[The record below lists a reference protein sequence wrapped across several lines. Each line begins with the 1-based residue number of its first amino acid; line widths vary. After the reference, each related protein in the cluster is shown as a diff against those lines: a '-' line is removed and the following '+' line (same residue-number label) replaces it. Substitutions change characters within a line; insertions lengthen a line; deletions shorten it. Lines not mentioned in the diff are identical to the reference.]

1 MVFFV
6 TIFVFD
12 DSLSTEFIISEKVC
26 GCLKHGKK
34 CGNPE
39 GMSIFDSA
47 IVREYRRNILTDLAA
62 ENKLRNPSIE
72 AK

>member
-1 MVFFV
+1 MYEATDLSLNV
-6 TIFVFD
+6 
-12 DSLSTEFIISEKVC
+12 DSLPPYQVC

-47 IVREYRRNILTDLAA
+47 IVREYRRNILTNLAA
-62 ENKLRNPSIE
+62 EKKLREASIE
-72 AK
+72 VK